1 MSKLFRSRESNVT
14 ATDAKTQLTLLGSQ
28 TAPGPLLVPGAMSH
42 LLGAY
47 VICMSDSAAA
57 ESGAF
62 LVRLEGPGI
71 ARGSFVFAAGGAGAD
86 VATGGAGTL
95 PATYIPI
102 GIKVTPGQEILVFA
116 EQLGTD
122 LGTSTVGVTLVFSTE
137 AGPGGETLA
146 EITVEGEVT
155 AIDTLTRLTTQGSVA
170 APSRLTP
177 PDSKMIKRI
186 VIASGC
192 DGGAAGQAAMVLRL
206 SGDAIKGG
214 EQTLFFAG
222 HTSQTVQAGSDAAPY
237 LMAPLVIEDLDIEI
251 TPNETLDVAIE
262 HVGVDVGDTTNVVT
276 VMFA

>member
-1 MSKLFRSRESNVT
+1 MAKLYRSRESNIT
-14 ATDAKTQLTLLGSQ
+14 AVDTKTQLTLLGSQ
-28 TAPGPLLVPGAMSH
+28 TAPGPLLVPGAMSF
-42 LLGAY
+42 LQGAH
-47 VICMSDSAAA
+47 VIAMSDSAAA

-95 PATYIPI
+95 PAKFIPI
-102 GIKVTPGQEILVFA
+102 GIAVIPGQEILIFA

-122 LGTSTVGVTLVFSTE
+122 LGTSTVGVSLVFGTE
-137 AGPGGETLA
+137 AGPGGEIKA
-146 EITVEGEVT
+146 EVTVEGEVT
-155 AIDTLTRLTTQGSVA
+155 LIDTLTRLTTQGSVA

-177 PDSKMIKRI
+177 PDATMIKRM
-186 VIASGC
+186 VVASGC
-192 DGGAAGQAAMVLRL
+192 DGGAAGEAAMFVRL

-214 EQTLFFAG
+214 EQTIFVAG

-237 LMAPLVIEDLDIEI
+237 LMAPLIIEDLDIEI
-251 TPNETLDVAIE
+251 TPNETLDVAVEMAGI
-262 HVGVDVGDTTNVVT
+262 DVGDTTNVVT